1 MQGCRLRDHMVKRSS
16 NVSEGKAENGK
27 SDENSMYNDLMAHRD
42 IVCLPQ
48 LRFSGNLIHEY
59 VMLLI

>member
-1 MQGCRLRDHMVKRSS
+1 
-16 NVSEGKAENGK
+16 VSEGKAENGK